1 MLLEAGSALPG
12 DTSHL
17 TLANELLF
25 LGLYDEGA
33 SELAET
39 QPPRQTLAFYCAR
52 GNCANRT
59 VDFSEPILNSLPEDY
74 RVELLPREWAEVF
87 YPYPFRHALARY
99 ALPRGVDPGIALSI
113 VRQESRYD
121 PKVKS
126 ASAARGMMQFIALTA
141 NQIAAQLNQNDFEQS
156 DLYDPDTAILFGSQ
170 YMKNLFDEFGSAQ
183 AVAAA
188 YNGSED
194 SVRRWRARARSPE
207 VDRLVIEVLKRETKD
222 YVFKV
227 MNFYSAYRTIYAK
240 TIS

>member
-1 MLLEAGSALPG
+1 MLLEPGASLSGGS
-12 DTSHL
+12 SHS

-25 LGLYDEGA
+25 LSLYDEGA

-39 QPPRQTLAFYCAR
+39 QPPKQTLVYYCAR

-59 VDFSEPILNSLPEDY
+59 VDYSEPILNTLPEDY

-99 ALPRGVDPGIALSI
+99 ARSREIDPAILLSI

-121 PKVKS
+121 PRVKS
-126 ASAARGMMQFIALTA
+126 ASAARGMMQFIPLTA
-141 NQIAAQLNQNDFEQS
+141 NQIAAQLNLNDFEQS
-156 DLYDPDTAILFGSQ
+156 DLYNPDVAIMFGSQ
-170 YMKNLFDEFGSAQ
+170 YMKNLFSEFGSAQ

-194 SVRRWRARARSPE
+194 SVRRWRARARSSE

-227 MNFYSAYRTIYAK
+227 MNFYSAYQKLYPT
-240 TIS
+240 